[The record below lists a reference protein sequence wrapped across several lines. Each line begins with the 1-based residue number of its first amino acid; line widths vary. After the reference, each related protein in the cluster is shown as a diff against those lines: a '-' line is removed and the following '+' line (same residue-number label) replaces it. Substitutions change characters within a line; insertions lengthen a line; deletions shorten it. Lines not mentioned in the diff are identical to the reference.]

1 MENKIE
7 FKPENYDKIIELLN
21 AKLSRDPGTG
31 RALAGHSVSLVL
43 KHREDCAVEADEFL
57 GEVETQDITTGA
69 RIIMKE
75 GSPVPESLSDRN
87 GSLNTH
93 LENLIIH
100 TLDRRT
106 GECHRVCILDPRQ
119 VDWAVESGNTVSFV
133 ENTSGWARNVV
144 YFHPAEELTAERE
157 AFDFLS
163 TAMKAKEDARVLLV
177 SDNNCWRLERFLKHL
192 VSEGL
197 VDAHANIADL
207 IMRSKVDGT
216 LHTDK
221 GTVLLSPEGDA
232 PFDAVAVLYAKTRET
247 AMEEMPQPANTRYF
261 TWED

>member
-7 FKPENYDKIIELLN
+7 FKPENYGKIIELLN
-21 AKLSRDPGTG
+21 ANLSRDPGTG
-31 RALAGHSVSLVL
+31 RALAGHSVSLVIN
-43 KHREDCAVEADEFL
+43 HREECTVETDEFL

-93 LENLIIH
+93 LENLILH
-100 TLDRRT
+100 SLDRRT
-106 GECHRVCILDPRQ
+106 GECHRVCCLDPRQ
-119 VDWAVESGNTVSFV
+119 VDWVVERGNTVSFV
-133 ENTSGWARNVV
+133 EGTSGWARTVV

-157 AFDFLS
+157 AFAFLS
-163 TAMKAKEDARVLLV
+163 TTMKAKEDAQVLLV
-177 SDNNCWRLERFLKHL
+177 SVNNCWRLERFLKHL

-232 PFDAVAVLYAKTRET
+232 PFDAVAVLCGKKRAET
-247 AMEEMPQPANTRYF
+247 MGQMPNPENTRYF